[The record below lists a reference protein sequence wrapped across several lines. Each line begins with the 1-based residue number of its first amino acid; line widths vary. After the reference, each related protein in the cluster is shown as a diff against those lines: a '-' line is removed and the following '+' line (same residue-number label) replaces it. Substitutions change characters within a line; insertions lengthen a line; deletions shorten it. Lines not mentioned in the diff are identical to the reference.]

1 VRGIPQVRAEAVD
14 ALRALALLP
23 VVVVNAMTYAEMP
36 GGNFFPS
43 LTDAVLLDAAA
54 VFAVAAL
61 LQGKGIAL
69 LMFLFGYSLT
79 WSRDARLRLR
89 RLLPLGLLH
98 GTFVYLGDIVHQY
111 ALLGRWVWRA
121 KRWRWPRLV
130 RAVWVWGL
138 IGIALLG
145 LGMLAVLWAPSEIDG
160 TSARLVAVPS
170 WSDWFRLNAASF
182 WADLPWMLLLMGPFA
197 LASIYA
203 GLAAGRLRLLH
214 HPRWRAR
221 WAQAARWAPWALAL
235 NLAYAGAMVWALH
248 DAPLWAVGLTGWMVG
263 LGPLTLMAWVP
274 WLLLRS
280 RWPRWL
286 VLAGR
291 NTLSMYVGSSLLIVA
306 VLSGPGGAWRASPS
320 ALALGALLAWGALAA
335 GSAWCAARG
344 QRLPLEAW
352 VAHRREA

>member
-1 VRGIPQVRAEAVD
+1 MHQARVEAVD

-36 GGNFFPS
+36 GGNFFPT
-43 LTDAVLLDAAA
+43 LTDASPLDAAA

-111 ALLGRWVWRA
+111 ALVGRWVWRA
-121 KRWRWPRLV
+121 RHWRWPRLV
-130 RAVWVWGL
+130 RAIWVWGL
-138 IGIALLG
+138 IGCNLLLLG
-145 LGMLAVLWAPSEIDG
+145 ALAVFMAANTGDELAP
-160 TSARLVAVPS
+160 RLVSTPTWDA
-170 WSDWFRLNAASF
+170 WFRLNAVSF
-182 WADLPWMLLLMGPFA
+182 WSDLPWVLLLTGPVA
-197 LASIYA
+197 LASVYA

-221 WAQAARWAPWALAL
+221 WVRAARWAPGALAL
-235 NLAYAGAMVWALH
+235 NLVYAGVMVWALYQ
-248 DAPLWAVGLTGWMVG
+248 APLWAVGLTGWMVV
-263 LGPLTLMAWVP
+263 LGPLTLIAWVP
-274 WLLLRS
+274 WLMLRS

-306 VLSGPGGAWRASPS
+306 VLAGPGWAWRASPS
-320 ALALGALLAWGALAA
+320 ALALGAVLAWGALAA
-335 GSAWCAARG
+335 CSAWCAARG
-344 QRLPLEAW
+344 RRLPLEVW
-352 VAHRREA
+352 VAGRRSM